1 MNLREKDD
9 ESSIHQVKF
18 STGENSCNSI
28 ESKDALLTLILCL
41 LWFKTFVIFITDFL
55 GFATVKDMILQAR
68 INIINK
74 VGSFEKCEK
83 YMPWKLWSSMCQK
96 N

>member
-41 LWFKTFVIFITDFL
+41 L
-55 GFATVKDMILQAR
+55 
-68 INIINK
+68 
-74 VGSFEKCEK
+74 
-83 YMPWKLWSSMCQK
+83 
-96 N
+96 